1 MVSKKELP
9 TDRSLRTPD
18 RSRKT
23 ELNAIKEFMD
33 QHYNESLSI
42 GQLARMANISPKYFV
57 DLFKKTYGLSAMDYL
72 TAVRMNHAKR
82 YLAES
87 GERLRDIALKVGYKD
102 EFYFSR
108 KFKKEVGVSPSDFA
122 KNARRHIAAC
132 SSALIGQLLAL
143 DVMPVAAPLDP
154 KWTPHY
160 YHALRT
166 EIRSHLM
173 LTAPYAYRPF
183 EVNLNKLVQAR
194 PDAIIGTDHLTSLE
208 KAKVN
213 EIAPSLMVSA
223 QDGWRDQLQKIGH
236 FLKREDKAAQW
247 IDRYEQRVQSARTQ
261 IGEVLGQ
268 DRILALRIY
277 GQRIHIYGNR
287 GLEEVLYHDLKLE
300 SACRRGASSGPPLTL
315 EQVAELA
322 PDRILVLICP
332 EAASRAFWLALQHS
346 PEWRKLT
353 AVKNRYVYPIAS
365 DPWCEYSAVAIT
377 RMLDEAL
384 LLFTGNCPNG
394 FLDNGYGESFAT

>member
-9 TDRSLRTPD
+9 RGRNLRTPD

-23 ELNAIKEFMD
+23 NLNEIKEFMD
-33 QHYNESLSI
+33 QHYDESLSI

-72 TAVRMNHAKR
+72 TAVRINHAKR

-122 KNARRHIAAC
+122 KNAKRHIAAC
-132 SSALIGQLLAL
+132 SSSVIGQLIAL
-143 DVMPVAAPLDP
+143 DVMPVAAPLDS

-160 YHALRT
+160 YHTLRT
-166 EIRSHLM
+166 KIRFQLN
-173 LTAPYAYRPF
+173 LTAPYSPRSF

-194 PDAIIGTDHLTSLE
+194 PDAIIGTEHLTSME
-208 KAKVN
+208 KTKVK
-213 EIAPSLMVSA
+213 EIAPSLIVSA
-223 QDGWRDQLQKIGH
+223 QDGWRDQLQKIGR
-236 FLKREDKAAQW
+236 FLNREDKAAQW
-247 IDRYEQRVQSARTQ
+247 IRRYEQRVQSARTQ

-268 DRILALRIY
+268 DKLLVLRIY
-277 GQRIHIYGNR
+277 GHSIHIYGNR
-287 GLEEVLYHDLKLE
+287 GLEELLYHDLKLE
-300 SACRRGASSGPPLTL
+300 SVARRCASGSPPLTL
-315 EQVAELA
+315 EQLAQLA
-322 PDRILVLICP
+322 PDRILVLVCP
-332 EAASRAFWLALQHS
+332 EASSRAFWLALQHS

-377 RMLDEAL
+377 RMLDEIL
-384 LLFTGNCPNG
+384 LLFTGNCPNA
-394 FLDNGYGESFAT
+394 FLDYGYGESFAT

>member
-1 MVSKKELP
+1 MVSQKELP
-9 TDRSLRTPD
+9 GGGSLRTPD

-23 ELNAIKEFMD
+23 NLNEIKAFID
-33 QHYNESLSI
+33 QHYDESLSI

-72 TAVRMNHAKR
+72 TAVRINHAKR

-108 KFKKEVGVSPSDFA
+108 KFKKEVGVSPSVFA

-132 SSALIGQLLAL
+132 SSSVIGHLIAL

-160 YHALRT
+160 YYTLQT
-166 EIRSHLM
+166 KIRFQLK
-173 LTAPYAYRPF
+173 LTAPYSPCPF

-194 PDAIIGTDHLTSLE
+194 PDAIICTDHLTSME
-208 KAKVN
+208 KTKVQ
-213 EIAPSLMVSA
+213 EIAPCHMVSA
-223 QDGWRDQLQKIGH
+223 QDGWRDQLRKMGR
-236 FLKREDKAAQW
+236 FLNREDEAAQW
-247 IDRYEQRVQSARTQ
+247 IRRYVQRVRSARTQ
-261 IGEVLGQ
+261 IGEELGQ
-268 DRILALRIY
+268 DKLLVLRIY
-277 GQRIHIYGNR
+277 GHSIHLYGNR
-287 GLEEVLYHDLKLE
+287 GLEEVLYHDLKLK
-300 SACRRGASSGPPLTL
+300 AVARRCASGSPPLTL
-315 EQVAELA
+315 EQLAQLA
-322 PDRILVLICP
+322 PDRILVLVCP
-332 EAASRAFWLALQHS
+332 EASSRAFWLALQHS

-377 RMLDEAL
+377 RMLDEIL
-384 LLFTGNCPNG
+384 LLFTGNFPNA
-394 FLDNGYGESFAT
+394 FPDNGHGESFAT

>member
-1 MVSKKELP
+1 MVSKKKSLP
-9 TDRSLRTPD
+9 IDRSLRSPD

-23 ELNAIKEFMD
+23 NLNAIKEFMD
-33 QHYNESLSI
+33 QHYDESLSI

-57 DLFKKTYGLSAMDYL
+57 DLFKKSYGLSAMDYL

-166 EIRSHLM
+166 EIRFHLM

-183 EVNLNKLVQAR
+183 EVNLNRLVQAR
-194 PDAIIGTDHLTSLE
+194 PDAIIGTDHLTS
-208 KAKVN
+208 
-213 EIAPSLMVSA
+213 
-223 QDGWRDQLQKIGH
+223 
-236 FLKREDKAAQW
+236 
-247 IDRYEQRVQSARTQ
+247 
-261 IGEVLGQ
+261 
-268 DRILALRIY
+268 
-277 GQRIHIYGNR
+277 
-287 GLEEVLYHDLKLE
+287 
-300 SACRRGASSGPPLTL
+300 RR
-315 EQVAELA
+315 
-322 PDRILVLICP
+322 R
-332 EAASRAFWLALQHS
+332 
-346 PEWRKLT
+346 RK
-353 AVKNRYVYPIAS
+353 
-365 DPWCEYSAVAIT
+365 
-377 RMLDEAL
+377 
-384 LLFTGNCPNG
+384 
-394 FLDNGYGESFAT
+394 